1 MSEFSQFSEFS
12 EFSDPSPFFVYIN
25 YLSKDVLFKVQLPTS
40 EKIALFA
47 LMKSPLKMMKM
58 LFISS

>member
-1 MSEFSQFSEFS
+1 MSEFSL
-12 EFSDPSPFFVYIN
+12 DPSPFFVYIN